1 MTPEMNRLLESLVAR
16 LTEAEKP
23 KDPTSELRRH
33 VKMALSWL
41 KAGAPSG
48 ASESLAKALKL
59 RLPTETPKSGEVIA
73 LLKSAQKKAG
83 GMNPRSADEDV
94 EKALRLL
101 GLDK

>member
-1 MTPEMNRLLESLVAR
+1 MTPEMNRLLESLAAR

-23 KDPTSELRRH
+23 QDPASVMHRH

-59 RLPTETPKSGEVIA
+59 RLPAETPKIAEVTA

-83 GMNPRSADEDV
+83 GMNPRAADEDV

>member
-1 MTPEMNRLLESLVAR
+1 MNREMNRLLEALAAR
-16 LTEAEKP
+16 LVEAEKS
-23 KDPTSELRRH
+23 KDPASELRRH

-59 RLPTETPKSGEVIA
+59 RLPAETPKSAEVTA
-73 LLKSAQKKAG
+73 LLKSAQKKAS
-83 GMNPRSADEDV
+83 GMNPRAADEDV